1 MKSIRFDI
9 SLYIIIPVIFSGIA
23 LLSIIVAYHLTHYYM
38 GKGMAPEWPLV
49 IFGICMMVLT
59 FGCSLV
65 IAKTL
70 LGPME
75 RFVSKTESLGVLKN
89 IAADP
94 DHKAVKRDDISRFAL
109 VFDQVTE
116 LLSRVDSLK
125 LFPKIAGQS
134 KAMRGVFNQI
144 VKVAATDSTIM
155 IFGETGTGKELVAKS
170 IHEHSQRQGK
180 SFVAINCAAI
190 PDGLLES
197 ELFGHEKGAFTGA
210 NDKKPGKFEIADD
223 GTIFMDEIGDMPLA
237 TQAKLLRVI
246 QESQIERVGGI
257 RPINVNVRFIA
268 ATNKNLS
275 KMVEAGEF
283 RDDLFFRLN
292 VFSIQLPPLRERRE
306 DIPALV
312 DNFLNKLGKNLSV
325 SSDAMEIITSYK
337 WPGNV
342 RELQNVVEA
351 ASVLAKEDVI
361 ESFHLPPFIT
371 KEWRHTEP
379 DNPDDSENQSLDH
392 RLQSLE
398 KGMIIEALRKA
409 GGFQVKAANL
419 LGIKEKSLRY
429 RVKKLNIDVSSFKW
443 KNFT

>member
-23 LLSIIVAYHLTHYYM
+23 LLSIIVAYHITHYYM
-38 GKGMAPEWPLV
+38 GKGMEPEWPLV
-49 IFGICMMVLT
+49 IFGISMMVLT

-75 RFVSKTESLGVLKN
+75 RFVSKTARLGVLKN
-89 IAADP
+89 IDADP
-94 DHKAVKRDDISRFAL
+94 NHKTVKVNDISRFTL

-116 LLSRVDSLK
+116 LLSRVDSMK
-125 LFPKIAGQS
+125 LFPQIAGQS
-134 KAMRGVFNQI
+134 KSMRGVFNQI

-155 IFGETGTGKELVAKS
+155 IFGETGTGKELVATS

-180 SFVAINCAAI
+180 PFVAINCAAI
-190 PDGLLES
+190 PEGLLES

-210 NDKKPGKFEIADD
+210 DNKKPGKFEIADG
-223 GTIFMDEIGDMPLA
+223 GTIFMDEIGDMPLE

-257 RPINVNVRFIA
+257 RPLNVNVRFIA

-283 RDDLFFRLN
+283 REDLFFRLN
-292 VFSIQLPPLRERRE
+292 VFSIQLPPLRERKE
-306 DIPALV
+306 DIPALT
-312 DNFLNKLGKNLSV
+312 DNFLKKLRKNLSV
-325 SSDAMEIITSYK
+325 SSEAMEILTSYN

-351 ASVLAKEDVI
+351 ASVLAKKDLI
-361 ESFHLPPFIT
+361 EPFHLPPFIT
-371 KEWRHTEP
+371 KEWRQPKP
-379 DNPDDSENQSLDH
+379 DNPGISENQSLDL

-409 GGFQVKAANL
+409 GGFQVKAAKL

-429 RVKKLNIDVSSFKW
+429 RVKKLNIDVSSLKW
-443 KNFT
+443 KNLT